1 MATLHSYRLMAK
13 HGAVEVTP
21 ELEPSA
27 LKQTTRHKTYEELPG
42 AEDQQIFFRADRH
55 AARNM
60 FGDFAPVAV
69 INHERLELNDF
80 SMTGLSVFAKPD
92 QESLA
97 EIGAELPVEIGF
109 GEKVMYRGFG
119 RVIRAEPTPFRTLVA
134 LELAEGYLD
143 VAKLIDHCRGEAL
156 RRKLEQNSTPDH
168 AGVPLDYRAHC
179 ADVLHFL
186 SELRTD
192 LLSFEADIGAA
203 AAEDRDAEFLGLCE
217 EIVLPKWRAL
227 WHRGNEI
234 ACGMMSDRHTM
245 AAAKRY
251 TEKVLTPAFMPG
263 LIWRHSYEKPRGYPG
278 DFELMRRVYD
288 WDVQGGSLFEKMLY
302 RVGLDVA
309 ECIATRME
317 MMHDII
323 DIVVDDKPGTAPARM
338 LSLGC
343 GPAQE
348 VVRYLEAPSLSRG
361 VRFTLIDQDHD
372 ALASV
377 HRRCYPHV
385 ARLANGSAVNCL
397 EMSFKRLL
405 SGDAAFENLPAQD
418 VIYSMGLVDYL
429 TPKRARQLV
438 EVLYAK
444 LSSGGRLVI
453 GNMSDAATGNQWP
466 MEFICDWTVQYR
478 SRNDMLAMAAEL
490 PSAKIEL
497 VPDPTG
503 RVYVLT
509 VHKP

>member
-13 HGAVEVTP
+13 NGAVEVLP
-21 ELEPSA
+21 ELEPNA
-27 LKQTTRHKTYEELPG
+27 AEQTARPKHYEELPG
-42 AEDQQIFFRADRH
+42 AENRQIFFRADRH
-55 AARNM
+55 VARNM
-60 FGDFAPVAV
+60 FGELAPTAL
-69 INHERLELNDF
+69 IDDERLEVNDF
-80 SMTGLSVFAKPD
+80 SMSGLSVFAKP
-92 QESLA
+92 EHEEIC
-97 EIGAELPVEIGF
+97 EIGAELPIEIGV
-109 GEKVMYRGFG
+109 GGKMLHQGVG
-119 RVIRAEPTPFRTLVA
+119 RVIRVEPTPFRTMVA
-134 LELAEGYLD
+134 LEFSGGFLD

-156 RRKLEQNSTPDH
+156 RRKLERTTAPDH
-168 AGVPLDYRAHC
+168 SGVPLDYRAHC
-179 ADVLHFL
+179 ADTLHFL
-186 SELRTD
+186 SELRNE
-192 LLSFEADIGAA
+192 LQSFEADLGMVS
-203 AAEDRDAEFLGLCE
+203 AENRDAEFLKLCE
-217 EIVLPKWRAL
+217 EIVLPKWREL

-234 ACGMMSDRHTM
+234 AVGLMGDRHAM

-251 TEKVLTPAFMPG
+251 TEKVVTPAFMPG
-263 LIWRHSYEKPRGYPG
+263 LIWRHSFEKPRGYPG

-288 WDVQGGSLFEKMLY
+288 WDVQGETLHDKMLY
-302 RVGLDVA
+302 LIGLDVA
-309 ECIATRME
+309 ECIATRMD
-317 MMHDII
+317 MMSKII
-323 DIVVDDKPGTAPARM
+323 GTVVSEKADGKPVRV

-348 VVRYLEAPSLSRG
+348 VVNYLEAPNESRA

-385 ARLANGSAVNCL
+385 ARLAIDTAINCL

-405 SGDAAFENLPAQD
+405 SGDDAFESLPAQD

-429 TPKRARQLV
+429 TPRRARQLV
-438 EVLYAK
+438 EALYAK

-466 MEFICDWTVQYR
+466 MEFLCDWTVQYR

-497 VPDPTG
+497 APDPTG